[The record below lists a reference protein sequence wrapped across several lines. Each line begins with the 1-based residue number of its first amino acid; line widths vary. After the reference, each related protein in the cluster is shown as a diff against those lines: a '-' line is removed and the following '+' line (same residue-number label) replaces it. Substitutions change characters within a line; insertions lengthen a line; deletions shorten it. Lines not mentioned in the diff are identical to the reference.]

1 MYIWPDKSVVSM
13 NKRQKGQ
20 VVLAT
25 LFAVLFIVWLFML
38 FMPGEEVDKITRW
51 FLLLGLIGWAGGVL
65 SMVLSY
71 RDEEKNKKKPE

>member
-1 MYIWPDKSVVSM
+1 M

-51 FLLLGLIGWAGGVL
+51 CLLLGLIAWAGGVL

-71 RDEEKNKKKPE
+71 CDEEKNKKKPE

>member
-1 MYIWPDKSVVSM
+1 M

-20 VVLAT
+20 VILAT

-51 FLLLGLIGWAGGVL
+51 CQLLGLISSAGGVL

-71 RDEEKNKKKPE
+71 RAEEKNKKKPE

>member
-1 MYIWPDKSVVSM
+1 M

-51 FLLLGLIGWAGGVL
+51 CLLLGLIAWAGGVL

>member
-1 MYIWPDKSVVSM
+1 MYIWPDKSVVYM

-51 FLLLGLIGWAGGVL
+51 CLLLNLISSAGGVL

>member
-1 MYIWPDKSVVSM
+1 M

-20 VVLAT
+20 VILAT

-38 FMPGEEVDKITRW
+38 FMAGEEVDKITRW
-51 FLLLGLIGWAGGVL
+51 CQLLGLISSAGGVL